1 MDLINDYDGFIF
13 DMDGTL
19 VHNMPYHEKAWI
31 QLLKDLG
38 KDFTRETLY
47 TQMYGKNEEVF
58 ERIFPGKFNADEID
72 KMAFEKE
79 ETYRK
84 MYGRYQKPIKGL
96 IPFLELLQKNKK
108 KIALCT
114 AANQD
119 NICFTMDGLDLRKYF
134 DIIVGADDV
143 EHGKPNP
150 ECFLLAASKIN
161 VSIEKCLVFEDM
173 PKGAEAGSNANMD
186 VIMLTTSYPSKHL
199 MTLPKVIK
207 TIRNYSEI
215 IK

>member
-1 MDLINDYDGFIF
+1 MDLINDYEGFIF

-31 QLLKDLG
+31 QLLKGLG

-58 ERIFPGKFNADEID
+58 ERIFPGKFSPAQIEV
-72 KMAFEKE
+72 MAQEKE

-84 MYGRYQKPIKGL
+84 IYARYQKPIQGL
-96 IPFLELLQKNKK
+96 LEFLELLKKKKK

-114 AANQD
+114 AANQG
-119 NICFTMDGLDLRKYF
+119 NIHFTMDGLDLRKYF
-134 DIIVGADDV
+134 DTIVSADDV
-143 EHGKPNP
+143 EHGKPHP
-150 ECFLLAASKIN
+150 ECFLMAASKIN
-161 VSIEKCLVFEDM
+161 VSIKKCLVFEDM

-186 VIMLTTSYPSKHL
+186 VIMLTTSYPSKYL

-207 TIRNYSEI
+207 TIKDYTKI
-215 IK
+215 I